1 MKFKNLFIFIAI
13 CFVAAFIDLFI
24 YSKTGHQRLLYPGL
38 FGGLLGFNLLDE
50 RKM

>member
-1 MKFKNLFIFIAI
+1 MKFKNLLIFIGI
-13 CFVAAFIDLFI
+13 CLIMGLIDLFI